1 MESPT
6 FDLSDPELAE
16 PLYDFYRLDKY
27 RPLIDALC
35 ALHRLSIAE
44 CVDMY
49 FLKEFLC
56 YYNHGV
62 V

>member
-1 MESPT
+1 
-6 FDLSDPELAE
+6 
-16 PLYDFYRLDKY
+16 
-27 RPLIDALC
+27 
-35 ALHRLSIAE
+35 LHRLSIAE
-44 CVDMY
+44 CVDMF